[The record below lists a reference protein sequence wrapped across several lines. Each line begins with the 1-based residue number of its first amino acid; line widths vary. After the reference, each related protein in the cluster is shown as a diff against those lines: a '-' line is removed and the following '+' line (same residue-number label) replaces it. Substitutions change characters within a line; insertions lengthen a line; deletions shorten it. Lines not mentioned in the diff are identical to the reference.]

1 MEVPG
6 NCNVKEY
13 RMMGFI
19 VIEVSLDNINPTLV
33 HIVADG
39 NTMRFFEDLLN
50 KRSISAT
57 LGGKQKLGD
66 LYVNDYISNFFG
78 TEP

>member
-13 RMMGFI
+13 RMIGFN
-19 VIEVSLDNINPTLV
+19 VFEVSLDNINPTRV
-33 HIVADG
+33 HIDADG

-50 KRSISAT
+50 KI
-57 LGGKQKLGD
+57 GYFG
-66 LYVNDYISNFFG
+66 VNKS
-78 TEP
+78 